1 MGWSFACLSVRKEG
15 EDGLHSSRREEK
27 KTHIPAIDRCPATN
41 TNGATTDMC
50 RASTRRQQCT
60 KTVLASLGCPN
71 EQAKRRGGRVCGVM
85 PLTWQRS
92 SAGVVD
98 ARCPVWAVDM
108 VLAIDGHDSVR
119 GMQAKRKSKK
129 EEQAAASRRGR
140 AYLALDD
147 VVPSRRRPP
156 AAGRS
161 LSLSDASARRSHA
174 SLLAALAAHLVP
186 VVHRRVLGEKEQY
199 YVTGSVQRMGP
210 CARKLIL

>member
-1 MGWSFACLSVRKEG
+1 
-15 EDGLHSSRREEK
+15 
-27 KTHIPAIDRCPATN
+27 
-41 TNGATTDMC
+41 
-50 RASTRRQQCT
+50 
-60 KTVLASLGCPN
+60 
-71 EQAKRRGGRVCGVM
+71 M

-108 VLAIDGHDSVR
+108 VVAIDGHDSVR

-129 EEQAAASRRGR
+129 EEQAAASRRDG
-140 AYLALDD
+140 LTS
-147 VVPSRRRPP
+147 PSMMSFRVED
-156 AAGRS
+156 AAGQS

-174 SLLAALAAHLVP
+174 SLLAALPAHLVP

>member
-15 EDGLHSSRREEK
+15 EDGLHYSRREEK

-50 RASTRRQQCT
+50 RARTRRQQCT

-98 ARCPVWAVDM
+98 ARCPVWAVEM
-108 VLAIDGHDSVR
+108 VVAIDGHDSVR

-129 EEQAAASRRGR
+129 EEQAAASRRDGLTSPSMMSFRVEDGLQLLAGPCPCQMPVR
-140 AYLALDD
+140 A
-147 VVPSRRRPP
+147 VPTRLSSPHSPRT
-156 AAGRS
+156 
-161 LSLSDASARRSHA
+161 LSLSSIVA
-174 SLLAALAAHLVP
+174 
-186 VVHRRVLGEKEQY
+186 
-199 YVTGSVQRMGP
+199 
-210 CARKLIL
+210 CWARKSSIMWLVAYRGWVHAPGN